1 MNYMTDGVET
11 DESHDALMNKFT
23 ALKSFK
29 TKALSDCI
37 FSECIVD
44 ITSWVYCNNQ
54 TAMKNIYSDF
64 R

>member
-44 ITSWVYCNNQ
+44 ITTSRNYCDNFLCHQ
-54 TAMKNIYSDF
+54 EHKF